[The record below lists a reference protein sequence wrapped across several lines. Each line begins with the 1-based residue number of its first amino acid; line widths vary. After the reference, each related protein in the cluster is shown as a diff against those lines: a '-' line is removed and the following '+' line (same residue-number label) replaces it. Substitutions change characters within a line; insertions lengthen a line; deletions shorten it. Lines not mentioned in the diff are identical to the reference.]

1 MSSKHFVKTEFALLS
16 LVAVCLLFGCSSKLG
31 ENEIEINNPN
41 SSASSSSNIG
51 NAESSSS
58 YTSGN
63 NGASSSSGTGGDGT
77 PSSSDTGG
85 IGTTPSSSDTDGN
98 NDTSSSSGISSD
110 SGASSSSRTSSSG
123 GVSSSSRTSSSSGV
137 SSSSRASSSSGVSSS
152 SRTSSS
158 SGTSSATSSS
168 SLSAGDG
175 TIDCSRA
182 GLTAAVDSYL
192 AALKAGDSSL
202 MPLASAAKY
211 NEYDNASKQDYR
223 TGSVTPT
230 VSKFGEGLWKKPR
243 TVDFHRNLIDV
254 TACASF
260 SEVIINK
267 DSKDTSD
274 PPYVIGVR
282 LNVSGGQISEVHV
295 LATSTGDWAFT
306 ASGYYRYS
314 TGEDWGE
321 LPVNQHLTRER
332 LKSDAEAYFKYF
344 RDKTFTVPWGTRCA
358 RLEGGAYTGDG
369 PNASC
374 NVGVPD
380 LTMDL
385 PTIWWL
391 ADVDYGMV
399 VLFVYFGGADTHL
412 FRILPTGYRYIHTLT
427 AMKQSDYQP
436 PK

>member
-1 MSSKHFVKTEFALLS
+1 MSSKHFVKTEFALIS
-16 LVAVCLLFGCSSKLG
+16 LVAVCLLFGCSSKINDDP
-31 ENEIEINNPN
+31 EVNNPSIGAGV
-41 SSASSSSNIG
+41 SSSSNTGGNYEASSSSD
-51 NAESSSS
+51 
-58 YTSGN
+58 
-63 NGASSSSGTGGDGT
+63 TGGGYDT

-85 IGTTPSSSDTDGN
+85 FDTTPSSSDTGSISGA
-98 NDTSSSSGISSD
+98 SSSSGISSD
-110 SGASSSSRTSSSG
+110 SGASSSSRIDSSN
-123 GVSSSSRTSSSSGV
+123 SGV
-137 SSSSRASSSSGVSSS
+137 SSSSRASSNSGGVSSS
-152 SRTSSS
+152 SRASSSGGASSSSRTGSSS

-168 SLSAGDG
+168 LGTTGGG

-192 AALKAGDSSL
+192 AALKAGDYTS

-267 DSKDTSD
+267 DSKDSND

-295 LATSTGDWAFT
+295 LATTTGDWAFT
-306 ASGYYRYS
+306 ASGYYNYS
-314 TGEDWGE
+314 TKEDWSE

-344 RDKTFTVPWGTRCA
+344 RNKDVEVPWGTRCA

-369 PNASC
+369 PNATC
-374 NVGVPD
+374 NIGVPN
-380 LTMDL
+380 LSMDIS
-385 PTIWWL
+385 TIWWL

-399 VLFVYFGGADTHL
+399 VLFVYFGGADSHW

-427 AMKQSDYQP
+427 AMKQSDYQAP
-436 PK
+436 